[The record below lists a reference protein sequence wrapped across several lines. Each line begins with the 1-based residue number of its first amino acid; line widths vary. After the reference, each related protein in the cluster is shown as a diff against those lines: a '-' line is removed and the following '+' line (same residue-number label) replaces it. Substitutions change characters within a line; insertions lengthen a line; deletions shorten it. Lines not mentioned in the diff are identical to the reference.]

1 VNLLPGVPFAADLAI
16 FVVCAVVIWIAGIRL
31 STSTDVLSDR
41 LHLGSALGG
50 LILLAVATN
59 LPEIAITVSAAAA
72 NRLDVAVSNILGGIA
87 IQTVVLVALDAF
99 GVRARR
105 PLTYQ
110 AASLTLVIEGA
121 FVVAVLV
128 AVVMGTQ
135 LPKTLVHLRLSPDVV
150 LIAVLWVGGLLL
162 TRRAGRL
169 PGRTTATPRTAARAP
184 RALGE
189 KARRRRQQTGRQHR
203 PGRAH
208 FRRRGGGDAGRRGLP
223 RGKREQGRRPRRAV
237 RGAVRRHR
245 ARRRD
250 QPAGAVDRADVD
262 QGGRLPAGVR

>member
-1 VNLLPGVPFAADLAI
+1 MNLLTGVPFAADLVI
-16 FVVCAVVIWIAGIRL
+16 FVVCAVVIWVAGVRL
-31 STSTDVLSDR
+31 SNSTDVLSDR

-59 LPEIAITVSAAAA
+59 LPELAITVSAAAA
-72 NRLDVAVSNILGGIA
+72 NQLDVAVSNILGGIA

-110 AASLTLVIEGA
+110 AASLRLVIEGA
-121 FVVAVLV
+121 FVIAVLV

-135 LPKTLVHLRLSPDVV
+135 LPKTLVHFRLSPDVV

-169 PGRTTATPRTAARAP
+169 PWADNGNAPDSSPSPAGTRRKSTPTTPANRGSAPAGPHSPSASRRWPSWSPGTSSRKAGARPPTMSGCPGCCSAPPSSPPRPACRSC
-184 RALGE
+184 
-189 KARRRRQQTGRQHR
+189 R
-203 PGRAH
+203 PG
-208 FRRRGGGDAGRRGLP
+208 
-223 RGKREQGRRPRRAV
+223 
-237 RGAVRRHR
+237 
-245 ARRRD
+245 
-250 QPAGAVDRADVD
+250 
-262 QGGRLPAGVR
+262 